1 MKFLLSGGGTG
12 GSVTPLIAIREELL
26 AKDKTADF
34 LWVGTKNGV
43 EEKIVKNEK
52 IKYKTISC
60 GKLRRYFSFQNF
72 IDPVRILI
80 GFFQSLWIIF
90 VFKPSIILTAGGFV
104 AVPVVWAGWI
114 LRIPVLIHQQDVE
127 VGLANKLMA
136 PFATIITVSLKE
148 SCDEFKKYKLEKK
161 VYFTG
166 NAIRRKILNDVNKES
181 ILKKYNIKND
191 LPVVLVLGG
200 GTGAAAL
207 NKIIVQILPKL
218 LQFCQVLHI
227 TGPNQ
232 NFIPPDMS
240 QDSGYHSYVFLDT
253 IEEVLN
259 IADLVVSR
267 CGAGFYSELAV
278 LGKPTIFI
286 PLPDTHQ
293 VKNAKYFQF
302 NNAAIM
308 LNESEITEKKLT
320 EILRDSLSNK
330 ELLLTLSVNI
340 KKIMPRDGA
349 KKIANLILEEIMPQ

>member
-26 AKDKTADF
+26 AKDQTADF

-52 IKYKTISC
+52 IKYKIISC

-80 GFFQSLWIIF
+80 GFFQSLWIIL
-90 VFKPSIILTAGGFV
+90 VFKPDIILTAGSFV

-114 LRIPVLIHQQDVE
+114 LRIPVLIHQQDVQ

-148 SCDEFKKYKLEKK
+148 SCDKLKKYNRGKK
-161 VYFTG
+161 IYFTG
-166 NAIRRKILNDVNKES
+166 NAIRRNILSGVNKGS
-181 ILKKYNIKND
+181 ILKKYNITND
-191 LPVVLVLGG
+191 LPIVLVLGG

-207 NKIIVQILPKL
+207 NKIVVQVLPEL

-227 TGPNQ
+227 TGSTR
-232 NFIPPDMS
+232 NFIYPDLS
-240 QDSGYHSYVFLDT
+240 HDSGYHSYVFLDA

-293 VKNAKYFQF
+293 VENAKYFQF

-308 LNESEITEKKLT
+308 LNENETTEKKLT
-320 EILRDSLSNK
+320 EILKDSLSNK
-330 ELLLTLSVNI
+330 EFLLNLSVNI
-340 KKIMPRDGA
+340 KKIMPREGA
-349 KKIANLILEEIMPQ
+349 KRIANLILEEIMSQ